1 MEMSDFGKYTDS
13 GRLGAY
19 FDCGLPKKTAAGGVA
34 ENLRAFVRERVH
46 KEGALYRRG
55 AARAL
60 AKYLGRPESW
70 VSHYIDDDNGERRH
84 ADIDTALA
92 ICEFYDVNLLAFRKG
107 QPKVITAPPLT
118 AEQVEAA
125 KIAAMW
131 LRKSASVQAAA
142 RTLLLAAVDDP
153 EKTRQ
158 SSAAPPLADRLLTA
172 ENAPARRKRVR

>member
-1 MEMSDFGKYTDS
+1 MEISDYGKYTDS
-13 GRLGAY
+13 GRLAVY
-19 FDCGLPKKTAAGGVA
+19 FCGGLSKKTAAGGVA

-92 ICEFYDVNLLAFRKG
+92 ICDFYGVSLLAFRKG
-107 QPKVITAPPLT
+107 QPAVTTEPPLT
-118 AEQVEAA
+118 AEQVEAG

-131 LRKSASVQAAA
+131 LRKTAVVQAAA
-142 RTLLLAAVDDP
+142 RTMLQAAADDP
-153 EKTRQ
+153 GKTHQ
-158 SSAAPPLADRLLTA
+158 SSVTPLFVGRLLTA
-172 ENAPARRKRVR
+172 GTAHGRRRRTR